1 MPLRPENLALH
12 LPQILHGLNDIVLI
26 QNAEREVIL
35 WNEAAAR
42 FYGVSEQEALGKPFL
57 DFLPPYQCISED
69 IATFAERLSQQHRA
83 EGLFRVDFPQGPRF
97 LQTSISLLPQDSQQP
112 LSMIITLARD
122 ITEQRRLEEELRL
135 SEYKLNAIYNSTTD
149 ANLLLGKN
157 HEILA
162 FNREAAYEMR
172 LFFGVDLLEKAII
185 TDYAFPNISL
195 FKARLEAVFAGESLS
210 FESFLPLP
218 NGPGMWKHML
228 LNPVRDHNGDIWA
241 VSLNARDISELKRAQ
256 EEMLQNRQNLLSII
270 ENSGDSIF
278 FINPNYE
285 LVALNSRVRDAARE
299 YAGLELAPGI
309 SLWEFIQAQ
318 PPEQVQMWRENMA
331 KALAGEAQLV
341 EQKRLIRG
349 DEVFLE
355 FLFNPVFSDQGTV
368 TGCVIINRDI
378 TQRKKNEEALLSLN
392 QDLEKRVQERTLEL
406 QVAKEAAE
414 QASQFKSEFL
424 ANISHEIRTP
434 LNAVLG
440 FTDLLEELIQDARQ
454 QGYLS
459 SIKSSGKALLTLIN
473 DILDLSKIEAGKL
486 EIQPESVL
494 IHRLLQEVE
503 QIFSLRIQQKGLQ
516 FVLECEQD
524 LPPQLFLDEARLRQV
539 LFNLL
544 GNAVK
549 FTETGTV
556 HLSVGHYAKGGTDR
570 KPQEISLWMH
580 VKDTGI
586 GIAPAFLAQI
596 FEPFSQQDRQ
606 LTKRYG
612 GTGLGLTISKRLIEM
627 MGGELSVSSE
637 LGKGSCFALYLPH
650 IPVLPL
656 AQHLTESPFA
666 LSHWRFSPGKSLL
679 IVDEHVDNRKLIK
692 AYLSG
697 QSLSVEEAENT
708 QEAFEKALQIR
719 PDLILLD
726 VFMPYRTGR
735 ELCQRLQS
743 QPILAAIPVIAVS
756 ASPLNVRAED
766 CPGFKAFLPKP
777 ISQEALFDVLGRFLD
792 VCPEWVAE
800 IPEGIQ
806 LPDWPKGIAPELEKQ
821 LQLILTERWPQV
833 AHSGSFEEVKAF
845 AEELADLA
853 EEAALMP
860 VVHYSNQLLEAVSD
874 YHIERINQI
883 LAVFPDVAQPLTQPN
898 LGETHG

>member
-1 MPLRPENLALH
+1 MPLRPENFAVH

-42 FYGVSEQEALGKPFL
+42 FYGVSEQEAVGKPFL
-57 DFLPPYQCISED
+57 DFLPPYQCISEEM
-69 IATFAERLSQQHRA
+69 AAFAERLHAQRRA
-83 EGLFRVDFPQGPRF
+83 EGLFRVDFSQGSRY
-97 LQTSISLLPQDSQQP
+97 LQTSISILPLDAQAP
-112 LSMIITLARD
+112 LELIITLARD

-157 HEILA
+157 YEILA

-172 LFFGVDLLEKAII
+172 LFFGVDLTEKAII
-185 TDYAFPNISL
+185 TDYDFPNTAL
-195 FKARLEAVFAGESLS
+195 FKSRLAAVFAGESLS
-210 FESFLPLP
+210 FESYLPLP
-218 NGPGMWKHML
+218 QGGGMWKHML
-228 LNPVRDHNGDIWA
+228 LNPVSDHKGDIWA
-241 VSLNARDISELKRAQ
+241 VSLNARDITELKRAQ

-278 FINPNYE
+278 FINPHYE
-285 LVALNSRVRDAARE
+285 LVALNSRVRNAARD
-299 YAGLELAPGI
+299 YAGLDLSPGI
-309 SLWEFIQAQ
+309 SLWAFIQSQ
-318 PPEQVQMWRENMA
+318 PPEQAQMWSENMA
-331 KALAGEAQLV
+331 KALAGQAQVV
-341 EQKRLIRG
+341 EQKRLIHG
-349 DEVFLE
+349 QELFLE
-355 FLFNPVFSDQGTV
+355 FLFNPVFSDQGQV

-378 TQRKKNEEALLSLN
+378 TQRKKNEAALLSLN

-414 QASQFKSEFL
+414 QANQFKSEFL

-440 FTDLLEELIQDARQ
+440 FTDLLEELVQDARQ

-459 SIKSSGKALLTLIN
+459 SVKSSGRALLTLIN

-486 EIQPESVL
+486 EIQPESVM
-494 IHRLLQEVE
+494 IHRLFQEVE

-516 FVLECEQD
+516 FILECEPD
-524 LPPQLFLDEARLRQV
+524 LPPQLFMDEARLRQV

-556 HLSVGHYAKGGTDR
+556 QLSVGHYPGEGAEGH
-570 KPQEISLWMH
+570 PHEINLWMH

-586 GIAPAFLAQI
+586 GIAPPFLAQI

-637 LGKGSCFALYLPH
+637 LGKGSCFSLYLPH
-650 IPVLPL
+650 IPVLPVAQRL
-656 AQHLTESPFA
+656 ADPPFA
-666 LSHWRFSPGKSLL
+666 LSLWRFSPGKSLL
-679 IVDEHVDNRKLIK
+679 IVDEHADNRKLIK

-697 QSLSVEEAENT
+697 QSLLVEEAENAH
-708 QEAFEKALQIR
+708 EAFEKALQIR
-719 PDLILLD
+719 PDVILLD
-726 VFMPYRTGR
+726 VFMPYSNGR
-735 ELCQRLQS
+735 ELCQRLKGE
-743 QPILAAIPVIAVS
+743 PALATIPVIAVS
-756 ASPLNVRAED
+756 ASPLNFSAQD

-806 LPDWPKGIAPELEKQ
+806 LPNWPRGLAPELEKQ

-833 AHSGSFEEVKAF
+833 AHSGSFEEIKAF
-845 AEELADLA
+845 AEELANLA
-853 EEAALMP
+853 EEAALTP
-860 VVHYSNQLLEAVSD
+860 VIHYSSQLLEAVSD

-883 LAVFPDVAQPLTQPN
+883 LAVFPDMAQPLTLPKA
-898 LGETHG
+898 GEVND